1 MLSSRYII
9 SSGTQSDNHDLFLLS
24 LLCICLLVSILL
36 QKYGFYFPMFTIHK
50 IARAPAEVCGKSA
63 SRNWHQHSQCVNLAN
78 TGRQAD
84 QAMYGHEPVFA
95 YCDIKT
101 GLLLILVCL
110 RMCVQGK

>member
-1 MLSSRYII
+1 MIFFCFPSFAFACLSRFCCRNPDFTSQCLQFTKLQGHLQKFVASQLHAI
-9 SSGTQSDNHDLFLLS
+9 GTN
-24 LLCICLLVSILL
+24 IPAVSILL
-36 QKYGFYFPMFTIHK
+36 T
-50 IARAPAEVCGKSA
+50 
-63 SRNWHQHSQCVNLAN
+63 
-78 TGRQAD
+78 QAD